1 LFTEWESRTTLVVE
15 ERAGDTEACVIKVEE
30 VLGDLAMISV
40 GMSNEV
46 VNLEAHG
53 LHLAIIGS
61 QGIDIER
68 RVTAGLLLS

>member
-1 LFTEWESRTTLVVE
+1 M
-15 ERAGDTEACVIKVEE
+15 IKVEE